1 MKNYFWIRNFIK
13 GSLFMKKYIHLVILS
28 IGFLM
33 IISVQNEIPR
43 LLFSKFEIID
53 CSNQSENKSESEETY
68 KFSENFEEEFTSE
81 FTQILAN
88 NIQGNGKLN
97 PNFNYSIRHY
107 SVYLKNFN
115 PPPELIS

>member
-1 MKNYFWIRNFIK
+1 MKNYFHIHNFIE
-13 GSLFMKKYIHLVILS
+13 GSFFMKKYINLVILS
-28 IGFLM
+28 IGFLI

-43 LLFSKFEIID
+43 LIFSNFEIMD
-53 CSNQSENKSESEETY
+53 FSNQSENKSESEETY
-68 KFSENFEEEFTSE
+68 KFSENFEEEFTFE

-88 NIQGNGKLN
+88 NIHSNQKLN

-107 SVYLKNFN
+107 SVYLKNFS